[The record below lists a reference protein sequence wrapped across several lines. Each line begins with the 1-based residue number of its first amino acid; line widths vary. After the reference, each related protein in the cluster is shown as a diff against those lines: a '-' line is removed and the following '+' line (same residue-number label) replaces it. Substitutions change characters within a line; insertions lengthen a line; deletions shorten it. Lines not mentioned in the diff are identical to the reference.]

1 MPLQFSEVAEPIG
14 LLKIAL
20 EGHDF
25 FTTTW
30 KDKII
35 DQPKQSCIRLSRIQ
49 SMQNH
54 HGFFELLIGLLLNQN
69 SNSFHPEG
77 CCSHRF

>member
-49 SMQNH
+49 SM
-54 HGFFELLIGLLLNQN
+54 
-69 SNSFHPEG
+69 
-77 CCSHRF
+77 